1 MQPNE
6 TTRPSRTATK
16 TKAKAQSAE
25 PRESSRK
32 ARTAPV
38 RSHRKPRGNS
48 PSSSVREAQ
57 PSLRNASALT
67 PSRHSSVVAT
77 RPTAS
82 QQALF
87 DQLLPLAR
95 QIVGGFQRRL
105 PRNVLRDDLLGA
117 AMAGLWDAIRK
128 HGDQTEGNFEWYV
141 RVRIRG
147 AILDELR
154 AQDWLPR
161 RARAAAERHPTGRGA
176 PNVIRF
182 DEVSDS
188 EQNRCL
194 ATPERF
200 SAELALLKADE
211 SKTLRRAIAQL
222 PEREQQIMTQHYFRG
237 VKFKDLG
244 TQLGVSEPR
253 ISQLHARAVARLRE
267 LLAEAA

>member
-6 TTRPSRTATK
+6 TTRPSQPTGTSEAN
-16 TKAKAQSAE
+16 
-25 PRESSRK
+25 PRSTGRDNPRPQRGTRVRSQRK
-32 ARTAPV
+32 ARGGT
-38 RSHRKPRGNS
+38 
-48 PSSSVREAQ
+48 PSSSIREAQ

-67 PSRHSSVVAT
+67 PSRQPSVKSAVPSSA
-77 RPTAS
+77 
-82 QQALF
+82 QQQLF
-87 DQLLPLAR
+87 TQLLPLAN

-128 HGDQTEGNFEWYV
+128 HGHQAEGNFEWYV

-176 PNVIRF
+176 PNVVRF
-182 DEVSDS
+182 DEVSDT

-200 SAELALLKADE
+200 SAEVALLKADE
-211 SKTLRRAIAQL
+211 SKILRRAIEQL

-244 TQLGVSEPR
+244 AQLGVSEPR

-267 LLAEAA
+267 LLSEAA

>member
-1 MQPNE
+1 MQPSE
-6 TTRPSRTATK
+6 TT
-16 TKAKAQSAE
+16 E
-25 PRESSRK
+25 PRESSKSK
-32 ARTAPV
+32 ARASSRDAARGQRGAPV
-38 RSHRKPRGNS
+38 RSQRKPRAGA

-57 PSLRNASALT
+57 PTLRNPSALT
-67 PSRHSSVVAT
+67 PSRQSDAKSL
-77 RPTAS
+77 RPSTA
-82 QQALF
+82 QQQLF
-87 DQLLPLAR
+87 NQLLPLAS

-176 PNVIRF
+176 PNVLRF
-182 DEVSDS
+182 DEVSDT

-200 SAELALLKADE
+200 SAEVALLKADE

-244 TQLGVSEPR
+244 AQLGVSEPR

-267 LLAEAA
+267 LLQDAA

>member
-6 TTRPSRTATK
+6 TTQPTRTTTK
-16 TKAKAQSAE
+16 TAAKT
-25 PRESSRK
+25 
-32 ARTAPV
+32 ARNTGRVQRGAPV
-38 RSHRKPRGNS
+38 RSQRKPRAGAS
-48 PSSSVREAQ
+48 SSSVREAQ
-57 PSLRNASALT
+57 PSLRNQSALT
-67 PSRHSSVVAT
+67 PSRQSNARAL
-77 RPTAS
+77 RPTAE
-82 QQALF
+82 QQKLF
-87 DQLLPLAR
+87 EQLLPLVN

-128 HGDQTEGNFEWYV
+128 HGDQIEGNFEWYV

-176 PNVIRF
+176 PNVLRF

-211 SKTLRRAIAQL
+211 SKTLRKAIAQL
-222 PEREQQIMTQHYFRG
+222 PEREQQIMTDHYFRG

-244 TQLGVSEPR
+244 AQLGVSEPR

-267 LLAEAA
+267 LLQDAA